1 MRSTIAGAAR
11 FAVGVMALAAAAG
24 CGATSNAASV
34 APESATAATAPQ
46 VATSQAS
53 SPRATTSV
61 AATLSG
67 PTWAADILAFTQ
79 SYNAV
84 YRVCPNPVDGNPP
97 SVVRPATM
105 DGCMPAIENFRS
117 IAKRFLAD
125 LPLLDVSASTRA
137 NLQRALPAVLAWIDT
152 FENVELHG
160 TDDQIGNVVHGTT
173 VIDAVGQANQ

>member
-34 APESATAATAPQ
+34 ASESAAATAPQ

-61 AATLSG
+61 AVTLSG

-79 SYNAV
+79 SYNGV

-97 SVVRPATM
+97 TVVRPATM
-105 DGCMPAIENFRS
+105 AGCMPAIENFRS
-117 IAKRFLAD
+117 IAERFLAD